1 MVTGISAGYL
11 GSIATRRTASVPPL
25 RIRIRS
31 GYGNWT
37 RVGREFRDIFVEL
50 GGLQPRDHVLEI
62 GCGFGRIAGALAVY
76 LSPEGSYEGIDI
88 IPEAIDWCQT
98 KIGREHPNFRFRV
111 LDVRNE
117 VYNPNGAAS
126 PEDLILPFPSD
137 SFDFVCLTSVFT
149 HMLPAAVQH
158 YLHEVSRVLRTD
170 GHCVITYFLLDDHS
184 SALQD
189 SGKGEISFSNNHGT
203 YRVENDAQPE
213 RAVAYDLRFIQ
224 DLYRRDDLRIAEPIR
239 WGSWSGRRPFLSV
252 QDVVVAE
259 KVGA

>member
-1 MVTGISAGYL
+1 MT
-11 GSIATRRTASVPPL
+11 L
-25 RIRIRS
+25 R
-31 GYGNWT
+31 
-37 RVGREFRDIFVEL
+37 
-50 GGLQPRDHVLEI
+50 
-62 GCGFGRIAGALAVY
+62 
-76 LSPEGSYEGIDI
+76 
-88 IPEAIDWCQT
+88 
-98 KIGREHPNFRFRV
+98 
-111 LDVRNE
+111 
-117 VYNPNGAAS
+117 
-126 PEDLILPFPSD
+126 
-137 SFDFVCLTSVFT
+137 LTSVFT

-170 GHCVITYFLLDDHS
+170 GRCVITYFLLDDHS

-224 DLYRRDDLRIAEPIR
+224 DLYRRNDLRIAEPIR